1 MNDQATIAVSEMFHT
16 IQGEATFTGT
26 SSIFVRLQYCDV
38 GCPWCDTKYTWHL
51 DEDKKDDKLTNT
63 QGRYVVYTA
72 HELYEEIMA
81 YAKRHEMPNP
91 HVVFTGGEPCKYDLE
106 YVTMQLNLQ
115 VMTTQI
121 ETSGT
126 YPISCSALTWVTVSP
141 KIGMPGGREV
151 LHRALLR
158 ANEIKMPVGK
168 QADIDKLIELLQ
180 TNKVSR
186 KPVWLQPLSRSA
198 KATELCVDACRKHGF
213 KLSIQTHQLIGLP

>member
-1 MNDQATIAVSEMFHT
+1 MDSTALIAVSEIFHT
-16 IQGEATFTGT
+16 IQGEATYTGT
-26 SSIFVRLQYCDV
+26 SSIFVRLQFCDV
-38 GCPWCDTKYTWHL
+38 GCPWCDTKYTWHTREHDQEL
-51 DEDKKDDKLTNT
+51 ELSNT
-63 QGRYVVYTA
+63 QGKYTVFTA
-72 HELYEEIMA
+72 HRLYDEIMS

-106 YVTMQLNLQ
+106 YVTTQLNLQ

-126 YPISCSALTWVTVSP
+126 YDIKCSAHTWVTVSP
-141 KIGMPGGREV
+141 KIDMPGGRKV
-151 LHRALLR
+151 LTRALKR

-168 QADIDKLIELLQ
+168 QSDIDKLIELLDEHGV
-180 TNKVSR
+180 TR
-186 KPVWLQPLSRSA
+186 KPTWLQPLSRSK